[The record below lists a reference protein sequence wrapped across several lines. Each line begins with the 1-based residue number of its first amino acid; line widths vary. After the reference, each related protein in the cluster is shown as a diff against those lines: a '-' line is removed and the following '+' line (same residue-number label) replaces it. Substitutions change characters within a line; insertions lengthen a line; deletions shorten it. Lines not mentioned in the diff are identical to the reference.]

1 MPPKFDQCE
10 RSSLPSIHHGV
21 LAQNRNSSKTDKSLR
36 EDLSPHLAKPRT
48 SSRSRM
54 SKDAHDTSFW
64 REKSVL
70 VTGASGFAGR
80 NLCSALSRFGSRVR
94 CFVRS
99 KNDFLANEPGIS
111 LVVGDV
117 QDYQSMLDSLKG
129 VDVAF
134 HLAAITLIPETRAK
148 TFNTF
153 ATNALGTLNFLMA
166 AKAQDVPKLVYVSTC
181 HVYGRQERLPITE
194 ETAPKPIDIYS
205 ASKLSGESL
214 ALSFAAMHGMDISIS
229 RAFNHYGPYQRP
241 DFLVPSII
249 LRLLRGER
257 LAMGNP
263 TPTRDFTYVEDVVR
277 GYTLLAEKGRSAEI
291 YHFSSGE
298 ERSVQE
304 IVETIMKIS
313 GVKSEVHWNP
323 EARRIDIPR
332 SLGDNSKTRKELG
345 WKPRI
350 DFEDGM
356 KKTVAWYRSQ
366 LDQRNS
372 EMIHVPN
379 A

>member
-1 MPPKFDQCE
+1 MPRGYPDE
-10 RSSLPSIHHGV
+10 
-21 LAQNRNSSKTDKSLR
+21 
-36 EDLSPHLAKPRT
+36 
-48 SSRSRM
+48 
-54 SKDAHDTSFW
+54 SFW
-64 REKSVL
+64 KGKGVL
-70 VTGASGFAGR
+70 VTGSSGFAGR
-80 NLCSALSRFGSRVR
+80 NLCNLLSQMGSRVR

-99 KNDFLANEPGIS
+99 NNDFSVTEPGAS
-111 LVVGDV
+111 LAVGDV
-117 QDYQSMLDSLKG
+117 QDYQSVLDALKR

-181 HVYGRQERLPITE
+181 HVYGKQERLPITE
-194 ETAPKPIDIYS
+194 DAAPKPIDIYS

-214 ALSFAAMHGMDISIS
+214 ALSFAEMHGMDISIS

-249 LRLLRGER
+249 LRLLKGEK

-263 TPTRDFTYVEDVVR
+263 SPTRDFSYVEDIVR
-277 GYTLLAEKGRSAEI
+277 GYALLAEKGRSSEI
-291 YHFSSGE
+291 YHFSSGQE
-298 ERSVQE
+298 KSVQE
-304 IVETIMKIS
+304 IVGTIMRIS

-323 EARRIDIPR
+323 EARRVDIPR
-332 SLGDNSKTRKELG
+332 SVGDYSKAKGELG
-345 WKPRI
+345 WTPRV

-366 LDQRNS
+366 LDQWNP

>member
-1 MPPKFDQCE
+1 VKG
-10 RSSLPSIHHGV
+10 SLP
-21 LAQNRNSSKTDKSLR
+21 
-36 EDLSPHLAKPRT
+36 E
-48 SSRSRM
+48 
-54 SKDAHDTSFW
+54 SFW
-64 REKSVL
+64 KGKSVL

-80 NLCSALSRFGSRVR
+80 NLSSLLSRSGSRVR

-99 KNDFLANEPGIS
+99 RNDFSTDEAGTS

-117 QDYQSMLDSLKG
+117 QDYQSILDALKD

-134 HLAAITLIPETRAK
+134 HLAAITLIPETRVK

-153 ATNALGTLNFLMA
+153 TTNALGTLNFLMA
-166 AKAQDVPKLVYVSTC
+166 AKACDVPKVVYVSTC
-181 HVYGRQERLPITE
+181 HVYGKQEKLPITE
-194 ETAPKPIDIYS
+194 DMAPKPIDIYS

-214 ALSFAAMHGMDISIS
+214 ALSFAEMHGMDISIS

-249 LRLLRGER
+249 LRLLKGEK

-263 TPTRDFTYVEDVVR
+263 APTRDFSFVEDIVR
-277 GYTLLAEKGRSAEI
+277 GYALLAEKGRSSEI
-291 YHFSSGE
+291 YHFGSGQ

-323 EARRIDIPR
+323 DARRVDIPR
-332 SLGDNSKTRKELG
+332 SVGDYSKARKELG
-345 WKPRI
+345 WKPEV

-366 LDQRNS
+366 LDSRNPK
-372 EMIHVPN
+372 MIHVPN

>member
-1 MPPKFDQCE
+1 MAGGFPDE
-10 RSSLPSIHHGV
+10 
-21 LAQNRNSSKTDKSLR
+21 
-36 EDLSPHLAKPRT
+36 
-48 SSRSRM
+48 
-54 SKDAHDTSFW
+54 SFW
-64 REKSVL
+64 KGKRVL
-70 VTGASGFAGR
+70 VTGSSGFAGQ
-80 NLCSALSRFGSRVR
+80 NLCSLLSRLGSRVS

-99 KNDFLANEPGIS
+99 KNDFSANDPNTT

-117 QDYQSMLDSLKG
+117 QDYQSVLEALNG

-166 AKAQDVPKLVYVSTC
+166 AKAQTVRKLVYVSTC
-181 HVYGRQERLPITE
+181 HVYGKHEKLPITE
-194 ETAPKPIDIYS
+194 DMAAKPIDIYS
-205 ASKLSGESL
+205 ASKLAGESL
-214 ALSFAAMHGMDISIS
+214 SLAFAEMHGMDISIS

-241 DFLVPSII
+241 DFLIPSII
-249 LRLLRGER
+249 LRLLRGEK

-263 TPTRDFTYVEDVVR
+263 TPTRDFSYVEDIVR
-277 GYTLLAEKGRSAEI
+277 GYALLAEKGRSSEI
-291 YHFSSGE
+291 YHFSNGKE
-298 ERSVQE
+298 KSVRE

-313 GVKSEVHWNP
+313 GVESEVHWNP
-323 EARRIDIPR
+323 DARRVDIPR
-332 SLGDNSKTRKELG
+332 SVGDYSKARKELG
-345 WKPRI
+345 WTPRV

-356 KKTVAWYRSQ
+356 KKTVAWYRSE
-366 LDQRNS
+366 LDSRNP

>member
-1 MPPKFDQCE
+1 MSPNFRDQ
-10 RSSLPSIHHGV
+10 
-21 LAQNRNSSKTDKSLR
+21 A
-36 EDLSPHLAKPRT
+36 
-48 SSRSRM
+48 
-54 SKDAHDTSFW
+54 FW
-64 REKSVL
+64 KGKNAL
-70 VTGASGFAGR
+70 ITGATGFAGR
-80 NLCSALSRFGSRVR
+80 NLCDLLIHLGSDVR

-99 KNDFLANEPGIS
+99 RSDALTTGRS
-111 LVVGDV
+111 TSVLGDV
-117 QDYQSMLDSLKG
+117 QDYQSLLEAMKD

-153 ATNALGTLNFLMA
+153 ATNSLGTLNFLMA
-166 AKAQDVPKLVYVSTC
+166 ARAQEISKIVYVSTC
-181 HVYGRQERLPITE
+181 HVYGRQSKFPITE
-194 ETAPKPIDIYS
+194 ESTPKPIDIYS
-205 ASKLSGESL
+205 ASKLAGESL
-214 ALSFAAMHGMDISIS
+214 ALSFAEMYGMDISIS

-249 LRLLRGER
+249 LRLLRNEKM
-257 LAMGNP
+257 AMGNP
-263 TPTRDFTYVEDVVR
+263 APTRDFAFVEDIVR
-277 GYTLLAEKGRSAEI
+277 GYALLAEKGRSSEI

-298 ERSVQE
+298 ERSVRE
-304 IVETIMKIS
+304 IVETVMKVS
-313 GVKSEVHWNP
+313 GVKSDVHWNP

-332 SLGDNSKTRKELG
+332 SVGDSSKARKELG
-345 WKPRI
+345 WTPQI

-366 LDQRNS
+366 LDQRNP

>member
-1 MPPKFDQCE
+1 MA
-10 RSSLPSIHHGV
+10 S
-21 LAQNRNSSKTDKSLR
+21 
-36 EDLSPHLAKPRT
+36 LSPGR
-48 SSRSRM
+48 
-54 SKDAHDTSFW
+54 SFW
-64 REKSVL
+64 QGKTVL
-70 VTGASGFAGR
+70 VTGSSGFAGR
-80 NLCSALSRFGSRVR
+80 NLSILLSNLGSRVR

-99 KNDFLANEPGIS
+99 KNDFPVSEPGIS
-111 LVVGDV
+111 LLVGDV
-117 QDYQSMLDSLKG
+117 QDYQSVLDALEG
-129 VDVAF
+129 VDAAF

-166 AKAQDVPKLVYVSTC
+166 AKAQDVSKLVYVSTC
-181 HVYGRQERLPITE
+181 HVYGKQDKLPITE
-194 ETAPKPIDIYS
+194 DTAPRPIDIYS

-214 ALSFAAMHGMDISIS
+214 ALSFAEMHGMNISIS
-229 RAFNHYGPYQRP
+229 RAFNHYGPYQRS

-263 TPTRDFTYVEDVVR
+263 TPTRDFSYVEDIVR
-277 GYTLLAEKGRSAEI
+277 GYALLGEKGRSAEI

-298 ERSVQE
+298 ERSVQQ
-304 IVETIMKIS
+304 IVETVMKIS

-323 EARRIDIPR
+323 EARRVDIPK
-332 SLGDNSKTRKELG
+332 SVGDYSKARKELG
-345 WKPRI
+345 WTPRV

-366 LDQRNS
+366 LDQRNP

-379 A
+379 T